1 MNDIQQMSLSDNEK
15 KQKILI
21 QESFSLISN
30 QTEQKRKD
38 HIQINN
44 NIVAFIKEFYEI
56 SIEYNSYQFTL
67 FNSTVLSFVKDLYYP
82 LLSKNNVRFDLSFFN
97 EEMEKIYKT
106 LKEKLFENYQRI
118 KEEDFYKEF
127 SLEKKEFVED
137 TIIDIYENRYLPLVI
152 EDFS

>member
-1 MNDIQQMSLSDNEK
+1 MNNIQLSDNEL
-15 KQKILI
+15 KQKVLI
-21 QESFSLISN
+21 QESFVLISN
-30 QTEQKRKD
+30 QTKQKIKD

-56 SIEYNSYQFTL
+56 SIEYNSYQFL
-67 FNSTVLSFVKDLYYP
+67 FFNSTVLSFIKDFYYP
-82 LLSKNNVRFDLSFFN
+82 LLAKNNVSFDLCFFN
-97 EEMEKIYKT
+97 KEMEKIYES

-118 KEEDFYKEF
+118 KEEDFYKNF

-137 TIIDIYENRYLPLVI
+137 TIIDIYENRYLPLVV